1 MNCLNMSELF
11 KKQAL
16 NMSPDFNICES
27 IDIVHGMWM
36 HWIKLQQNQLTTV
49 LHCWVP
55 ARIKGQTEKSTTTR
69 LVTCLC
75 MKAYLAAN
83 FSYIADNFGS
93 QSMGSSGE
101 DTVHSKCDINIL
113 YIYILCIMCVCI
125 SGGIVYCMI
134 SANAA
139 SNMEVNWRCFPR
151 MVPRWLCE
159 LLHGRR
165 TDLQAC
171 PGMWIMAANCIH
183 KVYCRID
190 LTVSLEFTIYVHYMV
205 LCALILPYSHTIHTD
220 TVNIHHKVIL
230 NACCTHINHITCTQ
244 KNKSITLRLPLFNC
258 TQDSEWLFKPCLHQ
272 TLDQELHEWCQA
284 MFLATGKNAV
294 WCVIDFDIPLLKG
307 RTESEDTSCSLVC
320 AGGLFEF
327 VCLQIRFGRVFFFP
341 LHFLFKDSDSK
352 QVADILQLL
361 DID

>member
-93 QSMGSSGE
+93 QSMRSSGE

-113 YIYILCIMCVCI
+113 YIYIYYVLC
-125 SGGIVYCMI
+125 VY
-134 SANAA
+134 AYLEA
-139 SNMEVNWRCFPR
+139 SCTAWFQQM
-151 MVPRWLCE
+151 
-159 LLHGRR
+159 
-165 TDLQAC
+165 LQATWKSIEDAFHVWF
-171 PGMWIMAANCIH
+171 PDGFANCFTVGARI
-183 KVYCRID
+183 CR
-190 LTVSLEFTIYVHYMV
+190 LV
-205 LCALILPYSHTIHTD
+205 LGC
-220 TVNIHHKVIL
+220 
-230 NACCTHINHITCTQ
+230 
-244 KNKSITLRLPLFNC
+244 
-258 TQDSEWLFKPCLHQ
+258 
-272 TLDQELHEWCQA
+272 
-284 MFLATGKNAV
+284 G
-294 WCVIDFDIPLLKG
+294 
-307 RTESEDTSCSLVC
+307 
-320 AGGLFEF
+320 
-327 VCLQIRFGRVFFFP
+327 
-341 LHFLFKDSDSK
+341 
-352 QVADILQLL
+352 
-361 DID
+361 